1 MLESQIER
9 WIVARA
15 GQETP
20 LAIELPSG
28 RRIEMGSK
36 PTVLMRLK
44 SAGAIRSLLNP
55 TIGNL
60 GTAYVE
66 GDIDLEGTIDDILDV
81 GLRLSNSTD
90 EEEFTKP
97 EVGLLARV
105 LSHSR
110 ARDKEKIEYHYDV
123 SNDFYELFLDKR
135 MVYSCAYFKRDDNTL
150 DQAQV
155 DKLDHILTK
164 VRLAPGDRLLD
175 VGCGW
180 GALIIRAAQR
190 GAHAVGVTLSENQYA
205 YAKAKIDELGLSA
218 RCEVRL
224 QDYRDVP
231 EIEGYDKVTSV
242 GMFEHV
248 GMKNLPLY
256 FAQMHRMLK
265 PGGAM
270 LMHGITA
277 THPERRQVGRGAG
290 DFIDKYVFPDGELP
304 HMSDVVR
311 IMAEEGLEVVDV
323 ESLRRHYAKTLVH
336 WAHRLDAHPDEARR
350 IAGEKRYRIWRVYLM
365 GSGVG
370 FRENWMNIYQVLA
383 CRFGGPSANPFPM
396 TREWIYDAGAAAE
409 EPRASPGIDCGGGV
423 HAQGLDDPGDATW
436 HRHGGGSSAEGARA

>member
-9 WIVARA
+9 WIVSRA
-15 GQETP
+15 GNEMP

-28 RRIEMGSK
+28 RRIEMGPD
-36 PTVLMRLK
+36 PTVLLRLK
-44 SAGAIRSLLNP
+44 TATAIRTLLNP
-55 TIGNL
+55 TLGNL

-66 GDIDLEGTIDDILDV
+66 GEIDLDGRIDDILDV
-81 GLRLSNSTD
+81 GVRLSDTTGVEN
-90 EEEFTKP
+90 FTKP
-97 EVGLLARV
+97 EAGFFARV
-105 LSHSR
+105 LAHSR

-123 SNDFYELFLDKR
+123 SNDFYKLFLDR
-135 MVYSCAYFKRDDNTL
+135 DMLYSCAYFRRDDATL
-150 DQAQV
+150 DEAQS
-155 DKLDHILTK
+155 DKLDHILKK

-180 GALIIRAAQR
+180 GALIIRAAQQ

-205 YAKAKIDELGLSA
+205 YAKARIEALGLSS

-231 EIEGYDKVTSV
+231 EIGGFDKVVSV

-256 FAQMHRMLK
+256 FEQMNRLLK
-265 PGGAM
+265 IGGAM

-277 THPERRQVGRGAG
+277 THPGKRQVGRGAG

-304 HMSDVVR
+304 HMSDVAR
-311 IMAEEGLEVVDV
+311 IMAEQGLEVVDV
-323 ESLRRHYAKTLVH
+323 ESLRRHYAKTLTH
-336 WAHRLDAHPDEARR
+336 WAHRLDAHPETARA

-365 GSGVG
+365 GSSIG
-370 FRENWMNIYQVLA
+370 FRDNWMNIYQLLA
-383 CRFGGPSANPFPM
+383 CKLGGEGANPFPM
-396 TREWIYDAGAAAE
+396 TRDWMYA
-409 EPRASPGIDCGGGV
+409 
-423 HAQGLDDPGDATW
+423 
-436 HRHGGGSSAEGARA
+436 